1 MARIVVVTHEFDI
14 FAWRERFWKPRGSFY
29 LLFHVLEALKS
40 MGHSWRISAGP
51 RAPAADAVILHVNA
65 TLVPEDYPAL
75 AERYRVAI
83 NFQTGDISK
92 RRGNTGLLLKRGD
105 NWSGRVIVKTDLN
118 FFGRPEARINAVAE
132 ARGRPRPFPAAPNVD
147 VYPIL
152 DSIALVPDAVW
163 DNDRLVVQ
171 RFLPETDPD
180 GYALRTWVFAGSR
193 GRCNRHVSPAPIVK
207 ADQVVSRRPAE
218 VPDAIRAERERLGFD
233 FGKFDFVV
241 HEGEAILL
249 DANRTPGTAPTLD
262 QYMSEGARNLAEG
275 LVGLIER

>member
-1 MARIVVVTHEFDI
+1 MARILVVTHEFDI
-14 FAWRERFWKPRGSFY
+14 FAERERFWKPRASFY

-51 RAPAADAVILHVNA
+51 CARAADAAILHVNA
-65 TLVPEDYPAL
+65 TRVPKDYLAL

-83 NFQTGDISK
+83 NFRTGDISK
-92 RRGNTGLLLKRGD
+92 RRVNTGLLLSRGD

-118 FFGRPEARINAVAE
+118 FLGRPEARINATAE
-132 ARGRPRPFPAAPNVD
+132 ARRRPRPFPAPPNVD

-152 DSIALVPDAVW
+152 DSIAQVPDAVW
-163 DNDRLVVQ
+163 DDEGLVVQ

-193 GRCNRHVSPAPIVK
+193 GRCNRHVSPVPVVK
-207 ADQVVSRRPAE
+207 ADQVVSRQPAE

-249 DANRTPGTAPTLD
+249 DANRTPGTAPMLD
-262 QYMSEGARNLAEG
+262 QYMSDGARNLAEG
-275 LVGLIER
+275 LAALIER